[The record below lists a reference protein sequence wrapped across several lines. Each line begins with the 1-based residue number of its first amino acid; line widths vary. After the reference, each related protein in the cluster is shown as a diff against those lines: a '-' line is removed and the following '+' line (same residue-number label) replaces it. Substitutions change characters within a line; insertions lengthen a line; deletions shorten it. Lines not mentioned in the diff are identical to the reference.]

1 MESIESTAQTELKPP
16 YGNVKWYHDFF
27 ELIRK
32 KPYDV
37 FGKDIIELNII
48 KGANATMLFN
58 GLRFLGLLEENGK
71 VTEKF
76 ESLRRVGDEFKENLK
91 KVVTE
96 SYSLLFSKVDVE
108 SAKPDTLFNFFSEYY
123 KCGKSTASLSTKIFI
138 YLCQEAGI
146 PLSQDLIAGEV
157 KVERAPRKKKEP
169 TPRERKDVK
178 EGVYRAPEGMHKIEW
193 GNTVLIYLKESEDK
207 DEKKRIATQAKKL
220 IDMYSEE

>member
-1 MESIESTAQTELKPP
+1 MEGAESAIQTELKPP

-146 PLSQDLIAGEV
+146 PLSQDLMAGEM
-157 KVERAPRKKKEP
+157 KVERGPRKKREQKEI
-169 TPRERKDVK
+169 VGK
-178 EGVYRAPEGMHKIEW
+178 EGTFKAPEGMHKIEW
-193 GNTVLIYLKESEDK
+193 GDSILMFLRSGDKNTR
-207 DEKKRIATQAKKL
+207 EKIAKNAQKL
-220 IDMYSEE
+220 IEMYVEGEES

>member
-1 MESIESTAQTELKPP
+1 MESTESTAQTELKPP
-16 YGNVKWYHDFF
+16 YGNVKWYRDFF

-48 KGANATMLFN
+48 KGPNATMLFN

-71 VTEKF
+71 VTDKF
-76 ESLRRVGDEFKENLK
+76 ESLRRLGDEFKENLK

-96 SYSLLFSKVDVE
+96 AYGLLFSKVDVE
-108 SAKPDTLFNFFSEYY
+108 SAKPEYLFNFFSEYY
-123 KCGKSTASLSTKIFI
+123 KCGKSTAFLSTKIFV

-146 PLSQDLIAGEV
+146 TLSQDLVAGEV
-157 KVERAPRKKKEP
+157 KVERAPRKRKEP
-169 TPRERKDVK
+169 TPIEPKDVTRGTYK
-178 EGVYRAPEGMHKIEW
+178 PTEGMHKIEW
-193 GNTVLIYLKESEDK
+193 GNTILIYLKESEDK
-207 DEKKRIATQAKKL
+207 NEKKKIADQAKKL